1 MTKALWT
8 GGNRLVYLSLS
19 DSLFQTLVSRN
30 LIRFHDYH
38 QTYIIQSYDNNY
50 NPITI
55 DKVSERPKRPE
66 PEDFKVHLEN
76 GTVQQL
82 FS

>member
-1 MTKALWT
+1 MTKALWACK
-8 GGNRLVYLSLS
+8 NNLVYLSLQS
-19 DSLFQTLVSRN
+19 LLFQTLVNKN

-55 DKVSERPKRPE
+55 DKVSERPKRPK
-66 PEDFKVHLEN
+66 PKDFKVHLKD

-82 FS
+82 LS

>member
-8 GGNRLVYLSLS
+8 GGNRLFYLSLS
-19 DSLFQTLVSRN
+19 DSLFQTLVNRN

-38 QTYIIQSYDNNY
+38 QTYIIQSYDNNE
-50 NPITI
+50 NSITI

-76 GTVQQL
+76 GVVQQL
-82 FS
+82 LL

>member
-19 DSLFQTLVSRN
+19 ESLFQTLVNRN

-55 DKVSERPKRPE
+55 DKVMDRPKRPI
-66 PEDFKVHLEN
+66 PEDFKVHLKD
-76 GTVQQL
+76 GPVQPL
-82 FS
+82 F

>member
-8 GGNRLVYLSLS
+8 VGNRLVYLSLS

-38 QTYIIQSYDNNY
+38 QTYIIQSYDNKY

-55 DKVSERPKRPE
+55 DRVHSRLKRPN
-66 PEDFKVHLEN
+66 PEDFKVHFKD

>member
-1 MTKALWT
+1 MTNALWT
-8 GGNRLVYLSLS
+8 GGKGLVYFWLS
-19 DSLFQTLVSRN
+19 DSLFQILVDRN

-66 PEDFKVHLEN
+66 PEDFKVHLKD
-76 GTVQQL
+76 GIVQQL

>member
-8 GGNRLVYLSLS
+8 GGKGLVYFWLSE
-19 DSLFQTLVSRN
+19 SLFQTLVNRN

-38 QTYIIQSYDNNY
+38 QTYIIQSYDNSY

-55 DKVSERPKRPE
+55 DKVMERLKRLI
-66 PEDFKVHLEN
+66 PEDFKVHLTD
-76 GTVQQL
+76 GTVQPL
-82 FS
+82 F

>member
-8 GGNRLVYLSLS
+8 GGNRLFYLSLS
-19 DSLFQTLVSRN
+19 DSLFQTLVNRN

-50 NPITI
+50 KPITI
-55 DKVSERPKRPE
+55 DKVMNRPKRPI
-66 PEDFKVHLEN
+66 PEDFKIHLKD
-76 GTVQQL
+76 GTVQPL
-82 FS
+82 F

>member
-1 MTKALWT
+1 MIEALWACK
-8 GGNRLVYLSLS
+8 NKLVYLSLS
-19 DSLFQTLVSRN
+19 ESLFQTLVDRN

-76 GTVQQL
+76 GVVQQL
-82 FS
+82 LL

>member
-19 DSLFQTLVSRN
+19 ESLFQTLVDRN

-38 QTYIIQSYDNNY
+38 QTYIIQSYDNNE
-50 NPITI
+50 NSITI

-66 PEDFKVHLEN
+66 SEDFKVHLKD

>member
-8 GGNRLVYLSLS
+8 GGNRLVYFWLS
-19 DSLFQTLVSRN
+19 DSLFQTLLNRN

-55 DKVSERPKRPE
+55 DKVMDRPKRPI
-66 PEDFKVHLEN
+66 PEDFKVHL
-76 GTVQQL
+76 GDGVVQQL
-82 FS
+82 LL